1 MLPAASSS
9 PVLPSDA
16 VLYFA
21 YGANL
26 SGQII
31 QKRGAHPI
39 TWEPA
44 RVTSLSLGFAHRGG
58 YATLIEHSVTKASED
73 PDFRSLNFFGPHG
86 VLYTLSTTDFQKIA
100 SRETGYD
107 ITRLD
112 VRTYAGRMVSAR
124 AFQSQRLLR
133 LKESLPPR
141 QQYLDLML
149 HGAKEHGLCEDYCQW
164 LGAVPS
170 VAQGTPLGPEYF
182 DTPSEVLAKLAAV
195 SLAVAGGVWA
205 AGHGGGPRQ

>member
-1 MLPAASSS
+1 MLPAASSL

-26 SGQII
+26 SGQIMK
-31 QKRGAHPI
+31 KREVHPI

-58 YATLIEHSVTKASED
+58 YATLMEQSVTKAGDHPVNRPLS
-73 PDFRSLNFFGPHG
+73 FLGPHG
-86 VLYTLSTTDFQKIA
+86 VLYTLSAIDFQKIA
-100 SRETGYD
+100 SRETGYN
-107 ITRLD
+107 ITALD

-149 HGAKEHGLCEDYCQW
+149 HGAKEHGLCEDYYQW
-164 LGAVPS
+164 LTAVPS

-182 DTPSEVLAKLAAV
+182 ETPSEALAKLAAV
-195 SLAVAGGVWA
+195 SLAVGGAVWA
-205 AGHGGGPRQ
+205 ARHGSGQTH